1 MEIELIII
9 IISIILSAF
18 FSGME
23 IAFVSANKMHIE
35 LEKKREGFI
44 PRLLTKITQKSSKFI
59 TTMLVG
65 NNISLVI
72 YSYYMGKFL
81 IRILPLDSFNDF
93 TVLLIQTIISTIIIL
108 ITAEFLPKAIFR
120 IYANE
125 VLKIFAFPA
134 YVFYYLF
141 HFFSE
146 FITIISDFFLK
157 VFFKTD
163 SDEQQTAF
171 SKEELGNYINE
182 QLETGNDDDEMDS
195 EIQIFQNA
203 LEFQNVKARE
213 VMVPR
218 TEIVSVEMHETVTN
232 LKNIFIDTGLSKILV
247 YKTSLDDIVGYVNAF
262 ELFKK
267 PKTIK
272 SILLPL
278 ELVPESMMIN
288 DILNTLMKK
297 RKSVAVVVDDISSI
311 DPETSL
317 VVRTPW
323 SDDELQRLTLLV
335 RDAVGFNPNRGDSI
349 NVVNTPFALPEPPEK
364 IEEVPFYQQTW
375 FLNLLQ
381 PVLVGFFVLLLLLIV
396 VRPILKSL
404 GEQNKIAVA
413 EDAEASIFAD
423 ETDEI
428 SDDQVSLVSAEDVMV
443 PGSPEKIER
452 QLNAIRGLIAE
463 EPERVAQVVKQWVLE
478 E

>member
-1 MEIELIII
+1 MEVELIII
-9 IISIILSAF
+9 SISILLSAF

-44 PRLLTKITQKSSKFI
+44 PKILTKITQKSSKFI

-72 YSYYMGKFL
+72 YSYYMGKIL
-81 IRILPLDSFNDF
+81 IRILPLGNFNDF
-93 TVLLIQTIISTIIIL
+93 SVLLIQTIISTIVIL

-120 IYANE
+120 MYANE
-125 VLKIFAFPA
+125 VLKIFAVPA
-134 YVFYYLF
+134 FVFYYLF

-146 FITIISDFFLK
+146 FITAISDFFLR
-157 VFFKTD
+157 VFFKTNA
-163 SDEQQTAF
+163 DEQQTEF

-182 QLETGNDDDEMDS
+182 QLETGNDDDERDS

-218 TEIVSVEMHETVTN
+218 TEIVSLEIHETVDN
-232 LKNIFIDTGLSKILV
+232 LKNTFIETGLSKILI
-247 YKTSLDDIVGYVNAF
+247 YKTSLDDVVGYVNAF
-262 ELFKK
+262 ELFKR

-297 RKSVAVVVDDISSI
+297 RKSVAVVVDEYGGTSGMITVEDIVEELFGEI
-311 DPETSL
+311 E
-317 VVRTPW
+317 
-323 SDDELQRLTLLV
+323 DEH
-335 RDAVGFNPNRGDSI
+335 DSQE
-349 NVVNTPFALPEPPEK
+349 FLEEK
-364 IEEVPFYQQTW
+364 ISDFKFNFSGRLEIDY
-375 FLNLLQ
+375 LNEAYDLN
-381 PVLVGFFVLLLLLIV
+381 
-396 VRPILKSL
+396 ILKSEAYETL
-404 GEQNKIAVA
+404 GGFIIEHTANIPEEEEVIDIEDFEIKILKMSGAKIDEVSFKIFNP
-413 EDAEASIFAD
+413 ED
-423 ETDEI
+423 
-428 SDDQVSLVSAEDVMV
+428 
-443 PGSPEKIER
+443 
-452 QLNAIRGLIAE
+452 
-463 EPERVAQVVKQWVLE
+463 
-478 E
+478 

>member
-1 MEIELIII
+1 MEVELIII
-9 IISIILSAF
+9 GITILLSAF

-35 LEKKREGFI
+35 LEKKRGGFVPKI
-44 PRLLTKITQKSSKFI
+44 LTIITQKSSKFI

-81 IRILPLDSFNDF
+81 VRFISDNTFNDF
-93 TVLLIQTIISTIIIL
+93 SILLIQTIISTIVIL
-108 ITAEFLPKAIFR
+108 VTAEFLPKTIFR

-125 VLKIFAFPA
+125 VLKIFAVPA
-134 YVFYYLF
+134 YIFYYLF

-146 FITIISDFFLK
+146 FISAISDFFLR
-157 VFFKTD
+157 VFFKTNA
-163 SDEQQTAF
+163 DEQQTEF

-218 TEIVSVEMHETVTN
+218 TEIVSVEMHETVAN
-232 LKNIFIDTGLSKILV
+232 LKDMFIETGLSKILV
-247 YKTSLDDIVGYVNAF
+247 YKTSLDDVVGYVNAF
-262 ELFKK
+262 ELFKR

-297 RKSVAVVVDDISSI
+297 RKSVAVVVDEYGGTSGMITVEDIVEELFGEI
-311 DPETSL
+311 E
-317 VVRTPW
+317 
-323 SDDELQRLTLLV
+323 DEH
-335 RDAVGFNPNRGDSI
+335 DSQE
-349 NVVNTPFALPEPPEK
+349 FLEEK
-364 IEEVPFYQQTW
+364 INDFKFNFSGRLEIDYLNEEYD
-375 FLNLLQ
+375 LNIPKSESYETLG
-381 PVLVGFFVLLLLLIV
+381 GFIIEHTENIPEEKEVIDIENFEIK
-396 VRPILKSL
+396 ILKIS
-404 GEQNKIAVA
+404 GAKI
-413 EDAEASIFAD
+413 D
-423 ETDEI
+423 EVSFKISNQEI
-428 SDDQVSLVSAEDVMV
+428 
-443 PGSPEKIER
+443 
-452 QLNAIRGLIAE
+452 
-463 EPERVAQVVKQWVLE
+463 
-478 E
+478 